1 MQSPS
6 PSLHL
11 LADTDVNDP
20 MHPRI
25 QHALPLLQDLPED
38 WPTLRDMLESVVA
51 AHNEELIPP
60 ARTCIHGERAGTLSS
75 SVIALRDRSLSE
87 ARFHFADRSPCS
99 KPYTDLS
106 AQFSDRPS

>member
-25 QHALPLLQDLPED
+25 QHGLTLLQDLPED
-38 WPTLRDMLESVVA
+38 WPTLRDMLESVMA
-51 AHNEELIPP
+51 DHNEELIPP
-60 ARTCIHGERAGTLSS
+60 ARICIHGERAGTLSS
-75 SVIALRDRSLSE
+75 SVIALSDRSLSE

-99 KPYTDLS
+99 TPYTDLS